1 MRKSL
6 ILLLLSV
13 VILSQTV
20 TADTIHLKN
29 GSVLKGKVSSFA
41 DDQFVIVL
49 DTGSGR
55 YMSKA
60 TVFMGDVSRIDFDSA
75 PAVAAEAPA
84 PTTEPSASAPSASAP
99 VASSPEPQPKGKKTK
114 KIEPPAQTESI
125 IRDETPPRTTA
136 PAETQPRVTG
146 PPEGQPATSEVAQP
160 QPEKPAP
167 AAAAVSTSD
176 VSDSERLN
184 RKPLVPVKTMNVD
197 VAAKKDWTSSGLIV
211 KRGDHIRVTAS
222 GSITLDPVSGRSSGP
237 EGLADLPDA
246 KKLMPDQPTG
256 ALIGVISS
264 DNDDFIFI
272 GRSGEF
278 TATRDGLLFLSV
290 NEGQLADNVGSFKAV
305 VEVLSQRK

>member
-6 ILLLLSV
+6 ILFLLSV
-13 VILSQTV
+13 VILSQIV

-84 PTTEPSASAPSASAP
+84 PTTEPSASAPLASAP
-99 VASSPEPQPKGKKTK
+99 VASSPEP
-114 KIEPPAQTESI
+114 
-125 IRDETPPRTTA
+125 
-136 PAETQPRVTG
+136 
-146 PPEGQPATSEVAQP
+146 QPATSEVAQP

-167 AAAAVSTSD
+167 TTAAVSTAD

-197 VAAKKDWTSSGLIV
+197 VAAK
-211 KRGDHIRVTAS
+211 
-222 GSITLDPVSGRSSGP
+222 
-237 EGLADLPDA
+237 
-246 KKLMPDQPTG
+246 
-256 ALIGVISS
+256 
-264 DNDDFIFI
+264 
-272 GRSGEF
+272 
-278 TATRDGLLFLSV
+278 
-290 NEGQLADNVGSFKAV
+290 
-305 VEVLSQRK
+305 

>member
-6 ILLLLSV
+6 ILFLLSV

-75 PAVAAEAPA
+75 PTVAAEAPA
-84 PTTEPSASAPSASAP
+84 PTTEPSASAPTSSAP
-99 VASSPEPQPKGKKTK
+99 VTSSPEPQPKGKKTK
-114 KIEPPAQTESI
+114 KIEPPAQTEAI
-125 IRDETPPRTTA
+125 VRDEPPARTTA
-136 PAETQPRVTG
+136 PADPQPRVSG
-146 PPEGQPATSEVAQP
+146 PPEGQPATSEGA

-167 AAAAVSTSD
+167 AVTPAPTSETL
-176 VSDSERLN
+176 DSERSN
-184 RKPLVPVKTMNVD
+184 RKQFLPVKSMNVD

-290 NEGQLADNVGSFKAV
+290 NEGQLSDNVGSFKAV